1 MRRSHLL
8 VIVCSV
14 FIAAGCATTKV
25 QPKVSA
31 KLPVNK
37 DVKVPNDTQLTV
49 YIPKSTQE
57 SRFFSSAMRR
67 WITPGR
73 DVTSGTS
80 EVLSNY
86 FSQVQP
92 YQADAKQSFG
102 LLLALHPDI
111 KVSDGNMTLTMRY
124 RLYDAQG
131 TELLKGEQVQK
142 ESMQAVIG
150 GVGFYN
156 AAVKS
161 TQQLVVKLLNTLQ
174 PNAEKYSPTGLT
186 SAIAKD
192 KLAYMAEATKTGT
205 GFFINEQGQLVTA
218 AHVLRD
224 CLVVK
229 AETSNS
235 SELATELH
243 QSALLDISVL
253 SSNLTPAAVLPIR
266 AGEEITL
273 GEPLVNV
280 GYPLQGVLSQTPN
293 LTRGNI
299 SAEAGLTGSKG
310 HFQFSA
316 PIQPGNS
323 GGPLVSDSGQLLGMT
338 VSTLNSSYLI
348 EKGVVPQN
356 VNFALDRQYI
366 SKFLT
371 KHQVPFTVAAVD
383 HNGNFKKGNDAALN
397 SVVKLSCY
405 E

>member
-1 MRRSHLL
+1 MRGSQLL
-8 VIVCSV
+8 VV
-14 FIAAGCATTKV
+14 FCCVLIAAGCATTKV
-25 QPKVSA
+25 QPKVST

-49 YIPKSTQE
+49 YIPKSMQE
-57 SRFFSSAMRR
+57 NRFFSASLGR
-67 WITPGR
+67 WVTPGR
-73 DVTSGTS
+73 DITTGIND
-80 EVLSNY
+80 VLSNY
-86 FSQVQP
+86 FSQVRP
-92 YQADAKQSFG
+92 YQAEGSQPFG

-111 KVSDGNMTLTMRY
+111 NISDGNMTLKMRY
-124 RLYDAQG
+124 TLFDGQG
-131 TELLKGEQVQK
+131 KKQLTGEQVQK
-142 ESMQAVIG
+142 ESMSAVIG

-156 AAVKS
+156 SAVKT
-161 TQQLVVKLLNTLQ
+161 TQQLVVKLLNQLK
-174 PNAEKYSPTGLT
+174 PDGIKYSATTLP
-186 SAIAKD
+186 AAVAKEQ
-192 KLAYMAEATKTGT
+192 LANMETATKTGT
-205 GFFINEQGQLVTA
+205 GFFINQQGHLVTA

-229 AETSNS
+229 AETSEH

-253 SSNLTPAAVLPIR
+253 RSGLTPPAVLPIR
-266 AGEEITL
+266 DGTDITL

-280 GYPLQGVLSQTPN
+280 GYPLQGVLAQTPN

-299 SAEAGLTGSKG
+299 SAAAGLTGSKG

-348 EKGVVPQN
+348 KKGVVPQN

-366 SKFLT
+366 SKFLK
-371 KHQVPFTVAAVD
+371 KHQVSFTAAAVD
-383 HNGNFKKGNDAALN
+383 HEGNFKKGNDAALN